1 MQCTGSVVVIGAGA
15 IIALGLAGCSG
26 DGNESAPSSAEK
38 TTVSAEGGAAAMNSS
53 AKVVVDGKEKKV
65 EGAIA
70 CSTAAGQVNIGMGAG
85 MQAIA
90 VVLSD
95 GDSPKVTSVGLGNI
109 DGVTL
114 GFADGAPGGKAT
126 ATKDGKKYTVT
137 GTATGVDTAN
147 PMQPI
152 EKPFE
157 IEVTCP

>member
-1 MQCTGSVVVIGAGA
+1 
-15 IIALGLAGCSG
+15 
-26 DGNESAPSSAEK
+26 
-38 TTVSAEGGAAAMNSS
+38 
-53 AKVVVDGKEKKV
+53 
-65 EGAIA
+65 
-70 CSTAAGQVNIGMGAG
+70 
-85 MQAIA
+85 
-90 VVLSD
+90 
-95 GDSPKVTSVGLGNI
+95 VTSVGLGNI

-137 GTATGVDTAN
+137 GTATGVDAAN

>member
-1 MQCTGSVVVIGAGA
+1 M
-15 IIALGLAGCSG
+15 
-26 DGNESAPSSAEK
+26 
-38 TTVSAEGGAAAMNSS
+38 
-53 AKVVVDGKEKKV
+53 
-65 EGAIA
+65 
-70 CSTAAGQVNIGMGAG
+70 
-85 MQAIA
+85 
-90 VVLSD
+90 
-95 GDSPKVTSVGLGNI
+95 
-109 DGVTL
+109 TL